1 MFGCTVQLTQEESA
15 RNEIEAKLLA
25 TSNTLKEAQSAFDT
39 ERTQKDQELAQ
50 LKDEVNNLLFL
61 NKCHLFKNNKL
72 LFILYLYLIISTC

>member
-50 LKDEVNNLLFL
+50 LKDEVCYKWTPRIYIYPSILT
-61 NKCHLFKNNKL
+61 HLTRVIS
-72 LFILYLYLIISTC
+72 LFIK